1 MTMSSNTPSPNSPQ
15 PTLDRRRFLAYF
27 SAMGLS
33 TTLLP
38 GVLWTQLAS
47 AAEGDVT
54 PDMVAG
60 AARIA
65 GLDFDEDELEAIA
78 DDVNRL
84 SENFKGLRALD
95 IPNGLAPAL
104 QFNPVLPGMTF
115 ENEQRPFKVSEALTR
130 GVPADLE
137 DLAFWPVTDLAPLLR
152 QRKITSTALTQM
164 YIARLKRYNPVLNC
178 VVTLTED
185 LALEQAK
192 CADAEITAGNYRG
205 PLHGIPWGAKDL
217 LAVKGYKTTWGAT
230 PYKDQVIDED
240 ATVVTRLEEAG
251 AVLVAKL
258 TLGALAMGD
267 EWYGGR
273 TNCPWNPERGSSG
286 SSAGPGAATAAGLVG
301 FSIGSETNGSIT
313 SPARVNGITGLRP
326 TFGRVSRA
334 GAMALCWSMD
344 KLGPMCR
351 SVEDCA
357 LVLNAIMGPDDKD
370 PTVVDLP
377 FNWDPNRIGA
387 VRALRVGYVPDAEGE
402 GRRSA
407 RYYKQSL
414 DVIRGLGIE
423 LNPIEIPD
431 FPIDP
436 MEFIIDVESAAAF
449 DELTRSNR
457 DDLLVNQEE
466 WPKMFRQARMVPAVE
481 YLQANRARRS
491 LMEAMDRAIENFDV
505 YVVPSGHHL
514 MMGNLTGHP
523 IIALP
528 NGIHNGDRP
537 TSISFVGHLYGEAK
551 MMALAKAFQD
561 ATNHHKQYP
570 TAFAEIDA

>member
-1 MTMSSNTPSPNSPQ
+1 MTVPISAPSLGSPQ
-15 PTLDRRRFLAYF
+15 PTLDRRHFLAYF

-47 AAEGDVT
+47 AADGNVT
-54 PDMVAG
+54 SEMVAG

-65 GLDFDEDELEAIA
+65 GLDFDEEELESIA
-78 DDVNRL
+78 EEVNRL
-84 SENFKGLRALD
+84 SETFEELRALD
-95 IPNGLAPAL
+95 IPNSLAPAL
-104 QFNPVLPGMTF
+104 QFNPILPGMTF
-115 ENEQRPFKVSEALTR
+115 ETEQKPFKMSNSPTR
-130 GVPADLE
+130 PVPADLE
-137 DLAFWPVTDLAPLLR
+137 DLAFWPVTDLAPLIR
-152 QRKITSTALTQM
+152 ERKITSMALTKM
-164 YIARLKRYNPVLNC
+164 YIARLRRYDPILEC
-178 VVTLTED
+178 VITFTED
-185 LALEQAK
+185 LALRQAK
-192 CADAEITAGNYRG
+192 RADEEIAAGNYRG
-205 PLHGIPWGAKDL
+205 PLHGVPWGAKDL
-217 LAVKGYKTTWGAT
+217 LSVKGYKTTWGAT

-251 AVLVAKL
+251 AVLIAKL
-258 TLGALAMGD
+258 TLGALAMD
-267 EWYGGR
+267 DQWYGGR
-273 TNCPWNPERGSSG
+273 TNCPWDPARGSSG

-326 TFGRVSRA
+326 TFGRVSRH

-357 LVLNAIMGPDDKD
+357 LVLNAVMGPDDKD
-370 PTVVDLP
+370 PTVIDLP
-377 FNWDPNRIGA
+377 FNWDPTLD
-387 VRALRVGYVPDAEGE
+387 VRSLRVGYVPDAEGE

-414 DVIRGLGIE
+414 GVLRGLGIE
-423 LNPIEIPD
+423 LNPIKIPD
-431 FPIDP
+431 YPTDP
-436 MEFIIDVESAAAF
+436 MEFIIEVESAAAF

-457 DDLLVNQEE
+457 DDLLVRQNE
-466 WPKMFRQARMVPAVE
+466 WPQFFRQARMIPAVE

-491 LMEAMDRAIENFDV
+491 LMEAMARAIENFDV

-514 MMGNLTGHP
+514 VMGNLTGHP

-528 NGIHNGDRP
+528 NGIHNGNRP
-537 TSISFVGHLYGEAK
+537 TSVSFVGHLYGEAK

-561 ATNHHKQYP
+561 ATDHHKQYP
-570 TAFAEIDA
+570 TAFAKIDA